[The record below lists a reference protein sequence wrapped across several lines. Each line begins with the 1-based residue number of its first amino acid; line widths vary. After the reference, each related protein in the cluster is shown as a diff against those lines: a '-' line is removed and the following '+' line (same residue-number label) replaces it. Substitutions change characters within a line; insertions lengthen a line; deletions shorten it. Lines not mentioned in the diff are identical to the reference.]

1 MQIFIRIKAAGKKK
15 DVLQLTPYEI
25 NDSISTLR
33 ELLKDIVITEVN
45 KYNNKSND
53 TVLTAFISQE
63 QIDDLSL
70 TGKVSFGDVFNDKK
84 AEKNAAINNA
94 IQCFEDGIVR
104 VFMDERELT
113 ELDAPLTIKENE
125 VFTFIRLAFLAGRMW
140 WIFKG
145 GR

>member
-25 NDSISTLR
+25 NDNISTLR
-33 ELLKDIVITEVN
+33 ELLTDIVITEVN
-45 KYNNKSND
+45 KYNNKNND

-84 AEKNAAINNA
+84 AEKNSAINNA

-104 VFMDERELT
+104 VFMDETELA

-140 WIFKG
+140 
-145 GR
+145 

>member
-25 NDSISTLR
+25 NDNISTLR
-33 ELLKDIVITEVN
+33 ELLTDIVITEVN
-45 KYNNKSND
+45 KYNNKNND

-63 QIDDLSL
+63 QIDNLSL

-84 AEKNAAINNA
+84 AEKNSAINNA

-104 VFMDERELT
+104 VFMDETELA

-140 WIFKG
+140 
-145 GR
+145 

>member
-25 NDSISTLR
+25 NDNISTLR
-33 ELLKDIVITEVN
+33 ELLTDIVITEVN
-45 KYNNKSND
+45 KYNNKNND

-84 AEKNAAINNA
+84 AEKSSSINNA

-104 VFMDERELT
+104 VFMDETELT

-140 WIFKG
+140 
-145 GR
+145 

>member
-1 MQIFIRIKAAGKKK
+1 MQIFIRIKAASKKK

-33 ELLKDIVITEVN
+33 ELLTDIVITEVN
-45 KYNNKSND
+45 KYNNKNND

-84 AEKNAAINNA
+84 AEKSSSINNA

-104 VFMDERELT
+104 VFMDETELT

-140 WIFKG
+140 
-145 GR
+145 

>member
-25 NDSISTLR
+25 NDNISTLR
-33 ELLKDIVITEVN
+33 ELLTDIVITEVN
-45 KYNNKSND
+45 KYNNKKND

-63 QIDDLSL
+63 QIDDQSL

-84 AEKNAAINNA
+84 VEKNSAINNA

-104 VFMDERELT
+104 VFMDETELA
-113 ELDAPLTIKENE
+113 ELDAPLTIEENG

-140 WIFKG
+140 
-145 GR
+145 

>member
-25 NDSISTLR
+25 NDNISTLR
-33 ELLKDIVITEVN
+33 ELLTDIVITEVN
-45 KYNNKSND
+45 KYNNKNND

-84 AEKNAAINNA
+84 AEKNSATNNA

-104 VFMDERELT
+104 VFMDETELA

-140 WIFKG
+140 
-145 GR
+145 

>member
-25 NDSISTLR
+25 NDNISTLR
-33 ELLKDIVITEVN
+33 ELLTDIVITEVN
-45 KYNNKSND
+45 KYNKKNND

-84 AEKNAAINNA
+84 AEKNSAINNA

-104 VFMDERELT
+104 VFMDETELA

-140 WIFKG
+140 
-145 GR
+145 

>member
-25 NDSISTLR
+25 NDNISTLR
-33 ELLKDIVITEVN
+33 ELLTDIVITEVN
-45 KYNNKSND
+45 KYNNKNND

-70 TGKVSFGDVFNDKK
+70 TGKVSFGDVFTDKK
-84 AEKNAAINNA
+84 AEKNSAINNA

-104 VFMDERELT
+104 VFMDETELA

-140 WIFKG
+140 
-145 GR
+145 

>member
-25 NDSISTLR
+25 NDNISTLR
-33 ELLKDIVITEVN
+33 ELLTDIVITEVN
-45 KYNNKSND
+45 KYNKKNND

-84 AEKNAAINNA
+84 AEKNSAINNA

-104 VFMDERELT
+104 VFMDETELA
-113 ELDAPLTIKENE
+113 ELDAPLIIKENE

-140 WIFKG
+140 
-145 GR
+145 

>member
-140 WIFKG
+140 
-145 GR
+145 

>member
-1 MQIFIRIKAAGKKK
+1 MQIFIRIIAAGKKK

-25 NDSISTLR
+25 NDNISTLR
-33 ELLKDIVITEVN
+33 ELLTDIVITEVN
-45 KYNNKSND
+45 KYNNKNND

-84 AEKNAAINNA
+84 AEKNSAINNA

-104 VFMDERELT
+104 VFMDETELA

-140 WIFKG
+140 
-145 GR
+145 

>member
-25 NDSISTLR
+25 NDNISTLR
-33 ELLKDIVITEVN
+33 ELLTDIVITEVN
-45 KYNNKSND
+45 KYNNNKNND

-84 AEKNAAINNA
+84 AEKNSAINNA

-104 VFMDERELT
+104 VFMDETELA

-140 WIFKG
+140 
-145 GR
+145 

>member
-45 KYNNKSND
+45 KYNNKSNN

-140 WIFKG
+140 
-145 GR
+145 

>member
-25 NDSISTLR
+25 NDNISTLR
-33 ELLKDIVITEVN
+33 ELLTDIVITEVN
-45 KYNNKSND
+45 KYNNKNND

-84 AEKNAAINNA
+84 AAKYKYN
-94 IQCFEDGIVR
+94 CR
-104 VFMDERELT
+104 
-113 ELDAPLTIKENE
+113 P
-125 VFTFIRLAFLAGRMW
+125 
-140 WIFKG
+140 
-145 GR
+145 